1 LLAASLFRALPT
13 RQKHRHIEV
22 GDQSRRAFQQD
33 IDAFPAVDLAKNQN
47 HAGFRTDSIGR
58 PCIRGVTQYG
68 WFATINAMR
77 DFGMI
82 SGGNQIRINSA
93 ETDKCGITKKAAEK
107 DSL

>member
-1 LLAASLFRALPT
+1 
-13 RQKHRHIEV
+13 
-22 GDQSRRAFQQD
+22 
-33 IDAFPAVDLAKNQN
+33 
-47 HAGFRTDSIGR
+47 
-58 PCIRGVTQYG
+58 
-68 WFATINAMR
+68 MR